1 MEVKNVLENLVML
14 VPEAGKKL
22 VNIDGKVVASNIVYV
37 KEESMASAWAELDIE
52 EADALEKQWQLEE
65 EEEKQRQEAE
75 AQKESMSLEEEEDDD
90 GMYGPEEEEEDIY
103 NWEALVR

>member
-65 EEEKQRQEAE
+65 EQEDVSKEE
-75 AQKESMSLEEEEDDD
+75 ESSDDTKEEEEYDD

-103 NWEALVR
+103 KWEALVR

>member
-1 MEVKNVLENLVML
+1 MELKNVLENLVML

-22 VNIDGKVVASNIVYV
+22 VNIDGKVVAGNVVYV
-37 KEESMASAWAELDIE
+37 KEESMASAWAELDAK
-52 EADALEKQWQLEE
+52 EAEQLEKQWQLEEE

-75 AQKESMSLEEEEDDD
+75 AQQDD
-90 GMYGPEEEEEDIY
+90 MYGPEEEEEDIY

>member
-22 VNIDGKVVASNIVYV
+22 VNIDDKVVASSVVYV
-37 KEESMASAWAELDIE
+37 KEASMANAWAELDIE

-65 EEEKQRQEAE
+65 EEKQRQEAE
-75 AQKESMSLEEEEDDD
+75 A
-90 GMYGPEEEEEDIY
+90 
-103 NWEALVR
+103 

>member
-1 MEVKNVLENLVML
+1 MELKNVIENLVML

-22 VNIDGKVVASNIVYV
+22 VNIDDKVVASNVVYV
-37 KEESMASAWAELDIE
+37 KEESMASAWAELGIE

-65 EEEKQRQEAE
+65 EESSDVT
-75 AQKESMSLEEEEDDD
+75 KEEQEDDD

>member
-1 MEVKNVLENLVML
+1 MELKNVIENLVML

-22 VNIDGKVVASNIVYV
+22 VNINDKVVASNVVYV

-65 EEEKQRQEAE
+65 EEKQRQEAE
-75 AQKESMSLEEEEDDD
+75 AQKESMD
-90 GMYGPEEEEEDIY
+90 GIEEDIDSQ
-103 NWEALVR
+103 EALDE

>member
-1 MEVKNVLENLVML
+1 MEVKNVIENLVML

-22 VNIDGKVVASNIVYV
+22 VNIDGKVVASNVVYV

-65 EEEKQRQEAE
+65 EEKQRQEAE
-75 AQKESMSLEEEEDDD
+75 AQKESMD
-90 GMYGPEEEEEDIY
+90 GIEEDIDSQ
-103 NWEALVR
+103 EALDE

>member
-22 VNIDGKVVASNIVYV
+22 VNIDGKVVASNVVYV
-37 KEESMASAWAELDIE
+37 KEESMASAWAELDAK
-52 EADALEKQWQLEE
+52 EAEQLEKQWRLE

-75 AQKESMSLEEEEDDD
+75 SSDVTKQEEEDDD

>member
-1 MEVKNVLENLVML
+1 MTKKIERKRERKNMELKNVIENLVML

-22 VNIDGKVVASNIVYV
+22 VNIDDKVVASNVVYV
-37 KEESMASAWAELDIE
+37 KEESMANAWAELDVE

-75 AQKESMSLEEEEDDD
+75 A
-90 GMYGPEEEEEDIY
+90 
-103 NWEALVR
+103 

>member
-14 VPEAGKKL
+14 VPEARKKL
-22 VNIDGKVVASNIVYV
+22 VNIDSKVVASNVVYV

-52 EADALEKQWQLEE
+52 EADALEKQWRLEE
-65 EEEKQRQEAE
+65 EQEDVS
-75 AQKESMSLEEEEDDD
+75 KEEESSDGSKEEQEDED

-103 NWEALVR
+103 SWEALVR

>member
-1 MEVKNVLENLVML
+1 MEVKNVIENLVML

-22 VNIDGKVVASNIVYV
+22 VNIDDKVVASNVVYV
-37 KEESMASAWAELDIE
+37 KEESMANAWAELDIE
-52 EADALEKQWQLEE
+52 EADALEKQWRL
-65 EEEKQRQEAE
+65 
-75 AQKESMSLEEEEDDD
+75 EEEDDD

>member
-1 MEVKNVLENLVML
+1 MELKNVIENLVML

-22 VNIDGKVVASNIVYV
+22 VNIDGKVVASNVVYV

-52 EADALEKQWQLEE
+52 EADELEKQWRLEE

-75 AQKESMSLEEEEDDD
+75 A
-90 GMYGPEEEEEDIY
+90 
-103 NWEALVR
+103 

>member
-1 MEVKNVLENLVML
+1 MELKNVIENLVML

-22 VNIDGKVVASNIVYV
+22 VNIDGKVVASNVVYV
-37 KEESMASAWAELDIE
+37 KEASMASTWAELDIE

-75 AQKESMSLEEEEDDD
+75 A
-90 GMYGPEEEEEDIY
+90 
-103 NWEALVR
+103 

>member
-1 MEVKNVLENLVML
+1 MEVKSVLENLVML

-22 VNIDGKVVASNIVYV
+22 VNIDDKVVASNVVYV

-52 EADALEKQWQLEE
+52 EAEQLEKQWQLEE

-75 AQKESMSLEEEEDDD
+75 AQKESMDGREEERDEQLD
-90 GMYGPEEEEEDIY
+90 EI
-103 NWEALVR
+103 

>member
-1 MEVKNVLENLVML
+1 MCDKEDRRKRERDKNMELKNVIENLVML

-22 VNIDGKVVASNIVYV
+22 VNIDGKVVAGNVVYV

-65 EEEKQRQEAE
+65 EEKQQ
-75 AQKESMSLEEEEDDD
+75 S
-90 GMYGPEEEEEDIY
+90 
-103 NWEALVR
+103 

>member
-1 MEVKNVLENLVML
+1 MEVKNVIENLVML

-22 VNIDGKVVASNIVYV
+22 VNIDGKVVASNVVYV
-37 KEESMASAWAELDIE
+37 KEESMASAWSELDVE
-52 EADALEKQWQLEE
+52 EAEQLEKQWQLEE
-65 EEEKQRQEAE
+65 EEEEKQRQEAE
-75 AQKESMSLEEEEDDD
+75 SSYDSEQEDDD

>member
-22 VNIDGKVVASNIVYV
+22 VNIDDKVVAGNVVYV
-37 KEESMASAWAELDIE
+37 KEASMASAWAELDIE
-52 EADALEKQWQLEE
+52 EADALEKQWRLEE
-65 EEEKQRQEAE
+65 EESSDVTK
-75 AQKESMSLEEEEDDD
+75 EEEEDDD

>member
-1 MEVKNVLENLVML
+1 MTKKIEGKRETDMEVKNVLENLVML

-22 VNIDGKVVASNIVYV
+22 VNINDKVVASNVVYV

-52 EADALEKQWQLEE
+52 EAEQLEKQWQLEE

-75 AQKESMSLEEEEDDD
+75 A
-90 GMYGPEEEEEDIY
+90 
-103 NWEALVR
+103 

>member
-22 VNIDGKVVASNIVYV
+22 VNIDDKVVAGNVVYV
-37 KEESMASAWAELDIE
+37 KEASMASAWAELDVE
-52 EADALEKQWQLEE
+52 EAEQLEKQWRLEEE

-75 AQKESMSLEEEEDDD
+75 AQQDDMDVIEEEHDEQLD
-90 GMYGPEEEEEDIY
+90 EI
-103 NWEALVR
+103 